1 MCDYCYLL
9 LFFVL
14 WLLLIEGFLKGDF
27 LLQCFSSCCFCLP
40 KILLLFWSVSLSCG
54 RFLCLSQYLK
64 EGQPWWRRN
73 KQEKA
78 SVLTHLEVW
87 SYVKFD
93 GMRIPS
99 LMLLA
104 VTEYSAWSKYMELG
118 FIAKRSNFQVLFR
131 LQVGRGFEQHEGE
144 LQDI

>member
-1 MCDYCYLL
+1 
-9 LFFVL
+9 
-14 WLLLIEGFLKGDF
+14 
-27 LLQCFSSCCFCLP
+27 
-40 KILLLFWSVSLSCG
+40 
-54 RFLCLSQYLK
+54 
-64 EGQPWWRRN
+64 
-73 KQEKA
+73 
-78 SVLTHLEVW
+78 
-87 SYVKFD
+87 
-93 GMRIPS
+93 MRIPS